1 MANVAVTCI
10 KNGRSDSFGRPL
22 VSGTYYPS
30 VEIETAKALWNSGYV
45 SVADASVFDQDPLAG
60 TSPLDDFNVARSL
73 ALTRR
78 PEQSRAII
86 SAELAAVGAPSPAY
100 SIGIPGTQGF
110 GVGICDQP
118 LPSYIVGLPGYNTV
132 GHDNYGNYQTIDG
145 SIIVW
150 IPAFYYKWGTGS
162 NGLAINTISL
172 IGARSFSSHEVALS
186 QGYALHRMFYDG
198 GFIKS
203 GVFCDKY
210 RCSRSADGI
219 AVSVK
224 NGAPLSSHSAHNPF
238 SSLNGS
244 PPNTHAGALDAAKT
258 RGSRFFANSRFIRA
272 GLAMIARA
280 HAQESINTTYCDW
293 YDATNNFPKGCNNN
307 ALGDT
312 QDAGVL
318 YVSDGYSYSALTGSG
333 SPFANTTHNGQAC
346 GVADLN
352 GGMWEVTLGL
362 TSDGTSFY
370 TIKRSVEMASL
381 TGGNTLATDAW
392 GAAGLAANYT
402 NIGATYGALLASG
415 TTKLFGNAAQVFDSA
430 QSGVAWEMACLGIPL
445 VGGTGGTNAFGNDAL
460 YDYRPNDMCALS
472 GGTWYGGSPAG
483 VWTLNLSAARSN
495 SGDNVGFRAALYL

>member
-1 MANVAVTCI
+1 MQITITQPTAINLEDGNGAKHYDLGVIDIAASIAHRVVASGKATYV
-10 KNGRSDSFGRPL
+10 NASDDPK
-22 VSGTYYPS
+22 SGTRGGF
-30 VEIETAKALWNSGYV
+30 N
-45 SVADASVFDQDPLAG
+45 LA
-60 TSPLDDFNVARSL
+60 
-73 ALTRR
+73 
-78 PEQSRAII
+78 
-86 SAELAAVGAPSPAY
+86 AELAALGVPITTY
-100 SIGIPGTQGF
+100 SIGIPGTKGF

-118 LPSYIVGLPGYNTV
+118 LPSYIVGLPGYNVV

-145 SIIVW
+145 SIMAW
-150 IPAFYYKWGTGS
+150 IPAFYFKWGTGS

-244 PPNTHAGALDAAKT
+244 PPNTYAGALDAAKT
-258 RGSRFFANSRFIRA
+258 RGSGFFANSRFIRA

-280 HAQESINTTYCDW
+280 HAQESINTTYCNW
-293 YDATNNFPKGCNNN
+293 YDATNNFPKGCNNG
-307 ALGDT
+307 ALRDA

-318 YVSDGYSYSALTGSG
+318 YVSDGYSSSALTGSG
-333 SPFANTTHNGQAC
+333 TPFGKTTHNGQAC

-352 GGMWEVTLGL
+352 GGMWEVTPGL
-362 TSDGTSFY
+362 TSDGASFY
-370 TIKRSVEMASL
+370 TIKQSVGMASL

-415 TTKLFGNAAQVFDSA
+415 ATKLFGNAAQVFDSA

-445 VGGTGGTNAFGNDAL
+445 VGGVGGSNAFGNDGL
-460 YDYRPNDMCALS
+460 YDYRLNDLCPLS
-472 GGTWYGGSPAG
+472 GGHWSNGSYAG
-483 VWTLNLSAARSN
+483 IWTFDLSAVRSY
-495 SGDNVGFRAALYL
+495 SVATAGFRAALYL

>member
-1 MANVAVTCI
+1 MAYVNVYDNGGGIRKVAVI
-10 KNGRSDSFGRPL
+10 DNARNI
-22 VSGTYYPS
+22 VGT
-30 VEIETAKALWNSGYV
+30 TTDGGQTGAN
-45 SVADASVFDQDPLAG
+45 LA
-60 TSPLDDFNVARSL
+60 
-73 ALTRR
+73 
-78 PEQSRAII
+78 
-86 SAELAAVGAPSPAY
+86 AELAALGVPSPSY

-118 LPSYIVGLPGYNTV
+118 LPSYIAGLPGYNVV
-132 GHDNYGNYQTIDG
+132 GHNNYGNYQTIDG
-145 SIIVW
+145 SIMVW

-210 RCSRSADGI
+210 KCSRSPAGI

-224 NGAPLSSHSAHNPF
+224 NGAPLSSNAAHNPF

-244 PPNTHAGALDAAKT
+244 PSDTYAGALDAAKT
-258 RGSRFFANSRFIRA
+258 RGSRFFAKSRFIRA
-272 GLAMIARA
+272 GLAMIALA
-280 HAQESINTTYCDW
+280 HAQESINTTYCGW

-307 ALGDT
+307 ALRDA

-318 YVSDGYSYSALTGSG
+318 YVSDGYSNAALTGSG
-333 SPFANTTHNGQAC
+333 TPFEKTTHNGQAC
-346 GVADLN
+346 GIADLN
-352 GGMWEVTLGL
+352 GGMREVTLGL
-362 TSDGTSFY
+362 TSNGIGFY
-370 TIKRSVEMASL
+370 TLKQSVEMASL

-402 NIGATYGALLASG
+402 SIGATYGALLASG

-445 VGGTGGTNAFGNDAL
+445 VGGVGGTNAFGNDEL
-460 YDYRPNDMCALS
+460 YDYRPTDMCPVS
-472 GGTWYGGSPAG
+472 GGKWNSSSNAG
-483 VWTLNLSAARSN
+483 VWALNLPNARGS
-495 SGDNVGFRAALYL
+495 SHDYVGFRAALYL